1 MGGFMREKEKLI
13 VEKRRPDCVTEVKI
27 GSSVLVVNG
36 FLKQDGRDTAT
47 DKMLKLLDAENYLNV
62 SKKCC

>member
-1 MGGFMREKEKLI
+1 

-36 FLKQDGRDTAT
+36 FLKQDGRDTAV
-47 DKMLKLLDAENYLNV
+47 DKMLKLLAAENYLNV
-62 SKKCC
+62 RKKCC